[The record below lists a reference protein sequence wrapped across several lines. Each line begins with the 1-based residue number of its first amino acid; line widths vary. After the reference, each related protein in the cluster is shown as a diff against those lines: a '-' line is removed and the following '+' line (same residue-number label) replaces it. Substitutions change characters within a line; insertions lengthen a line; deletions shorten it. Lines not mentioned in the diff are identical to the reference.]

1 MTVATN
7 MAGATLASDV
17 SSSLINARPRS
28 TVLIWLAAIG
38 SLLLAILLFA
48 AGQGGL
54 LRIAIPAGAFITA
67 LVLYLRRPIGF
78 IYFTLWTWFLTPLL
92 RRLVDWRFGF
102 EDQNMVLLAPFLV
115 TAIAGM
121 TLIRERRNVA
131 GSQTAPFY
139 LCMAGISYGFL
150 VGVIRW
156 RLHASSADSLGA
168 IVYGLFMWLAPV
180 LFGLHLLLR
189 WRDYD
194 EQKQAILKCFTWA
207 VLLLGAYGVY
217 QYIAPPPW
225 DRAWLEG
232 LPGGYENLAFG
243 RPTPYEIRVWST
255 SNSPGTFA
263 IIMLA
268 GLILLFGARTRYKL
282 AFVAVGYLSFLL
294 SLVRTAWLAWFLGMI
309 LLVSSYRGALLRR
322 FILGL
327 LLLPLSILPLLLIPE
342 IAQTVQDRV
351 QSMQNLNGDTSFQDR
366 KMMYERLTSQLL
378 DEPSGIGLLNS
389 NLSVDGFA
397 LDSGVLQTVFM
408 LGFPGAALFGSGVL
422 LACLAMT
429 SRRSRDGLPALS
441 SEEIAY
447 RAIVIAT
454 LAKLVG
460 ENVFVNVGGTIF
472 WMCLGLWMSSAYALK
487 RLNSSVGPD
496 FNDLA
501 PNSVCISARV
511 PALEGS

>member
-7 MAGATLASDV
+7 TPGASLAGEV
-17 SSSLINARPRS
+17 CSSPAQARPDS
-28 TVLIWLAAIG
+28 TVPIWLAAIA
-38 SLLLAILLFA
+38 SVLLAIALFA
-48 AGQGGL
+48 AGQGTL
-54 LRIAIPAGAFITA
+54 LRIAIPAGATITA
-67 LVLYLRRPIGF
+67 LALYLRRPIGF

-115 TAIAGM
+115 TAIAGI

-139 LCMAGISYGFL
+139 LCMAGVSYGFL

-156 RLHASSADSLGA
+156 RLHASSAESLGA
-168 IVYGLFMWLAPV
+168 VVYGLFMWLAPL

-194 EQKQAILKCFTWA
+194 EQKQAVVKCFTWA
-207 VLLLGAYGVY
+207 VLLLGAYGIY

-243 RPTPYEIRVWST
+243 HPTPFEIRVWST

-268 GLILLFGARTRYKL
+268 GLVLLFGARTRCKF

-294 SLVRTAWLAWFLGMI
+294 SLVRTGWLAWLVAMI
-309 LLVSSYRGALLRR
+309 LLVSSYRGAPLRR
-322 FILGL
+322 FLLGL
-327 LLLPLSILPLLLIPE
+327 LLLPVALLPLMLIPE
-342 IAQTVQDRV
+342 IEQTVQDRI
-351 QSMQNLNGDTSFQDR
+351 QSMQDLKGDESFQDR
-366 KMMYERLTSQLL
+366 KMMYQHLTSELL
-378 DEPSGIGLLNS
+378 EEPSGMGLLNS

-397 LDSGVLQTVFM
+397 LDSGILQTAFM
-408 LGFPGAALFGSGVL
+408 LGFAGAALFGSGML
-422 LACLAMT
+422 LACVALT
-429 SRRSRDGLPALS
+429 RRRLRGAPALS
-441 SEEIAY
+441 PEEIAY
-447 RAIVIAT
+447 RAIVLAS
-454 LAKLVG
+454 LAKLIG
-460 ENVFVNVGGTIF
+460 ENVFVNVGGIVL
-472 WMCLGLWMSSAYALK
+472 WICLGLWMGSAYAPK
-487 RLNSSVGPD
+487 TASSSVELLLRTDDAGGWLPG
-496 FNDLA
+496 A
-501 PNSVCISARV
+501 ERA
-511 PALEGS
+511 

>member
-7 MAGATLASDV
+7 MAGSTLAGEV
-17 SSSLINARPRS
+17 SSGSTHARPSS

-38 SLLLAILLFA
+38 GLLLAILLFA
-48 AGQGGL
+48 AGQGSL

-115 TAIAGM
+115 TAIAGI
-121 TLIRERRNVA
+121 TVIRERRNVS
-131 GSQTAPFY
+131 GSETAPFY

-156 RLHASSADSLGA
+156 KLHASSADTLGG
-168 IVYGLFMWLAPV
+168 IVYGLFMWLTPV

-207 VLLLGAYGVY
+207 VLLLGAYGIY

-232 LPGGYENLAFG
+232 LPGGYENLSFG
-243 RPTPYEIRVWST
+243 RPTPFEIRVWST
-255 SNSPGTFA
+255 SNSPGTFS

-268 GLILLFGARTRYKL
+268 GLILLVGARTRYKF
-282 AFVAVGYLSFLL
+282 AFVAIGYLSFLL
-294 SLVRTAWLAWFLGMI
+294 SLVRTGWLAWFVAMI
-309 LLVSSYRGALLRR
+309 VIVSSYRGALLRR
-322 FILGL
+322 FVLGL
-327 LLLPLSILPLLLIPE
+327 LILPVCLLPLMLIPE
-342 IAQTVQDRV
+342 IEQTVQDRIH
-351 QSMQNLNGDTSFQDR
+351 SMQDLSSDTSFQDR
-366 KMMYERLTSQLL
+366 KMMYQHLTSELL
-378 DEPSGIGLLNS
+378 NEPSGLGLSNS
-389 NLSVDGFA
+389 NLSLDGFA

-408 LGFPGAALFGSGVL
+408 LGFAGTAIFGSGIL
-422 LACLAMT
+422 LACGALT
-429 SRRSRDGLPALS
+429 RRRSREGAILGP
-441 SEEIAY
+441 EEIAY
-447 RAIVIAT
+447 RAIVVAT
-454 LAKLVG
+454 LAKLIG
-460 ENVFVNVGGTIF
+460 ENVFVNVGGTVF
-472 WMCLGLWMSSAYALK
+472 WICLGLWMGSAYAPK
-487 RLNSSVGPD
+487 IASGSAGRLLETDGDGGWLPGVG
-496 FNDLA
+496 
-501 PNSVCISARV
+501 SA
-511 PALEGS
+511 